1 MKKNKDFDYR
11 KAAADLDGA
20 GAHDPDEIYEY
31 RSEKAIRSYMSEH
44 GLRADKYFKQ
54 DKKGADTRKSN
65 DGCYLT
71 TACVE
76 SRGLPDD
83 CGELETLRA
92 FRDTYLASQPNG
104 KEEIAAYY
112 RMAPGIVSA
121 INALENRE
129 TIWNQVYA
137 ELVEPCVALIHDRQ
151 EDSAYRLYKAMPYS
165 LNSLSA
171 LTFRYRVSTWESIA
185 VSGKRA

>member
-54 DKKGADTRKSN
+54 DKKGADTKKSN

-76 SRGLPDD
+76 SRGLLDD
-83 CGELETLRA
+83 CGELETLRT
-92 FRDTYLASQPNG
+92 FRDTYLANRPNG

-151 EDSAYRLYKAMPYS
+151 EDSAYRLYKEYS
-165 LNSLSA
+165 LMLQN
-171 LTFRYRVSTWESIA
+171 RY
-185 VSGKRA
+185 GMN

>member
-54 DKKGADTRKSN
+54 DKKGADTKKSN

-121 INALENRE
+121 INALENRDA
-129 TIWNQVYA
+129 IWDQVYA
-137 ELVEPCVALIHDRQ
+137 ELVEPCVALIHNRQ
-151 EDSAYRLYKAMPYS
+151 EDSDYRLYKEYS
-165 LNSLSA
+165 LMLQ
-171 LTFRYRVSTWESIA
+171 TRYGVN
-185 VSGKRA
+185 